1 MYDLT
6 QLGENTYCFNCF
18 SNVGIYKL
26 NEKDV
31 CLIDSGDDKSSGKR
45 LMRTLDE
52 KGWNVKAIVNTHSH
66 TDHIFN
72 NQSLIEKYGCK
83 VYANSNDI
91 AFMSD
96 SFLNP
101 AFVCASNPPKEMLT
115 RYYVHQPHYGENL
128 DKANLPLEYIPLP
141 GHTGYMIGIKTPD
154 DVFFVGD
161 CVVDPVTFRKTK
173 IIYIYDID
181 GFLKSIDKALNVN
194 AKIYV
199 PAHSTPTED
208 FRSIAEA
215 NKNTVNEV
223 AEIVWEKCKTPLSP
237 EELTKAVADRL
248 GYKMGY
254 SQYMTV
260 QSTLKSYL
268 TYLQQQGKAQTY
280 VENNRIYWKSIV

>member
-1 MYDLT
+1 M
-6 QLGENTYCFNCF
+6 FI
-18 SNVGIYKL
+18 S
-26 NEKDV
+26 
-31 CLIDSGDDKSSGKR
+31 
-45 LMRTLDE
+45 
-52 KGWNVKAIVNTHSH
+52 
-66 TDHIFN
+66 
-72 NQSLIEKYGCK
+72 
-83 VYANSNDI
+83 
-91 AFMSD
+91 
-96 SFLNP
+96 
-101 AFVCASNPPKEMLT
+101 
-115 RYYVHQPHYGENL
+115 HYGENL
-128 DKANLPLEYIPLP
+128 DKADLPLEYIPLP

-161 CVVDPVTFRKTK
+161 CVVDPITFRKTK
-173 IIYIYDID
+173 IIYIYDIA
-181 GFLKSIDKALNVN
+181 GFLNSIDKALNVN

-199 PAHSTPTED
+199 PSHSTPTED
-208 FRSIAEA
+208 FRPIAEA

-223 AEIVWEKCKTPLSP
+223 AEIVWEECKTPLSP